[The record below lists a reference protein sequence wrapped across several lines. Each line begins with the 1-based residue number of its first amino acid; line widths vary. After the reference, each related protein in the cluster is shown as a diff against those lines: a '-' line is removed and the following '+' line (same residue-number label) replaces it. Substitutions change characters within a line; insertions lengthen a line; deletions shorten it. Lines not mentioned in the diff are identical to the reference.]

1 MIIGPNAARL
11 LTARVSGIYG
21 DAFLLQRFGDLLFRV
36 SVFDDPLFPGSAF
49 KILTNRGTASICRIA
64 TRPTPT
70 GTPGRACPYVPKRHP
85 AFAHKHTRPRLY
97 QEPTLLPIS

>member
-49 KILTNRGTASICRIA
+49 KILTNRGTASICRIRDPA
-64 TRPTPT
+64 Y
-70 GTPGRACPYVPKRHP
+70 AYRHP
-85 AFAHKHTRPRLY
+85 RPRVSLR
-97 QEPTLLPIS
+97 P